1 MNRAGKVG
9 GGGSTAYFQ
18 PQKFFCLSLLSQ
30 WLHSLAES
38 LLGGVDDVEE
48 AVLVLL
54 LAVEVRHRSGDGG
67 QRGPVHQQEE
77 GLVRVQLKS
86 APESK
91 HFDIGV
97 INPCEFLSSCLS
109 PNPFNFPSN
118 MKQASS
124 NQPDDVLQLAD
135 RDVVR
140 DEELGLVEDGQLLL
154 AVVPLNDDWHLG
166 GVLLPDLLHVLHAE
180 G

>member
-1 MNRAGKVG
+1 MVEVRLIFSSNHL
-9 GGGSTAYFQ
+9 
-18 PQKFFCLSLLSQ
+18 FCLSLLSQ
-30 WLHSLAES
+30 WLYSLAES

-48 AVLVLL
+48 AILVLL
-54 LAVEVRHRSGDGG
+54 LAVQVRHRSGDGG

-91 HFDIGV
+91 HFDAWFIHPYEMLCAYKITEIFRQHAAG
-97 INPCEFLSSCLS
+97 SSY
-109 PNPFNFPSN
+109 
-118 MKQASS
+118 
-124 NQPDDVLQLAD
+124 QPDNVLQLAD

-154 AVVPLNDDWHLG
+154 AVVPLDDDGHLG
-166 GVLLPDLLHVLHAE
+166 GVLLPDLLHVLHTE
-180 G
+180 C

>member
-1 MNRAGKVG
+1 MVEVRLIFSSNHL
-9 GGGSTAYFQ
+9 
-18 PQKFFCLSLLSQ
+18 FCLSLLSQ
-30 WLHSLAES
+30 WLYSLAES

-91 HFDIGV
+91 CFDV
-97 INPCEFLSSCLS
+97 YNMSPMCLQMAK
-109 PNPFNFPSN
+109 FPSSI
-118 MKQASS
+118 SS
-124 NQPDDVLQLAD
+124 IRQFATNLIMF
-135 RDVVR
+135 
-140 DEELGLVEDGQLLL
+140 
-154 AVVPLNDDWHLG
+154 
-166 GVLLPDLLHVLHAE
+166 
-180 G
+180 